1 MLQFVAKPS
10 VLYSVAEQ
18 AQMTIEGG
26 VKWVIFDPVD
36 LPDDAVRET
45 LNLLTDLCKENST
58 ILTIVN
64 HSEAALEMKIHG
76 VELTSAARALEVRE
90 QLGPE
95 AIIGVAVG
103 GSDGIEA
110 LRGKDMDYFVLP
122 EDTSLVRMS
131 EIVEQVRRSGDMSP
145 IVARGRYEIAEIDA
159 VMATGVSGIQ
169 LSSTITDAPDPV
181 EAVQEI
187 LSILNPDSRS

>member
-1 MLQFVAKPS
+1 
-10 VLYSVAEQ
+10 
-18 AQMTIEGG
+18 MTIEGG